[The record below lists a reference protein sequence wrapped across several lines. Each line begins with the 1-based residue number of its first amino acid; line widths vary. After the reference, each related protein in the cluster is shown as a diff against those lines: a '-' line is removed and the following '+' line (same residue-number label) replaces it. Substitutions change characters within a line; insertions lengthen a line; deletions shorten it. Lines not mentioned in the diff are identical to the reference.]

1 MDALADRGK
10 TLLRLFAANIVGIA
24 TCDADGHILEA
35 NDAYLDII
43 GHSRNELE
51 SGQIGWRELTPPE
64 WKDASDRA
72 WQQIQATGRCDLF
85 EKEYYRKDGSRVPIL
100 IASAAIDDDKGRI
113 VAFVLDLSARK
124 RAEDALRRSEA

>member
-1 MDALADRGK
+1 MDGLAYRGK
-10 TLLRLFAANIVGIA
+10 TLLRLFDANIVGIA
-24 TCDADGHILEA
+24 TCDADGQILEA

-51 SGQIGWRELTPPE
+51 SGHIGWRQLTPPE
-64 WKDASDRA
+64 WKDVSERA

-113 VAFVLDLSARK
+113 VGLAA
-124 RAEDALRRSEA
+124 